1 MTIFVGT
8 RDQIGEIL
16 DDVVVD
22 SATRKRIA
30 PALDKLGSGKLGLFV
45 IGRASVISLGGSQL
59 ALIVDDTSQ
68 GDK

>member
-16 DDVVVD
+16 DVVD

-30 PALDKLGSGKLGLFV
+30 PALDKLGSGKLELFV

-59 ALIVDDTSQ
+59 ALIVDDASQ
-68 GDK
+68 GGN